1 MTESIPASQERLLDA
16 QAIEKA
22 ASTVTRPTAR
32 IHLESLAKK
41 LRKEAEA
48 LKRVESS
55 SNSDVDMKDSTSSN
69 PSAPP
74 LATAAAASPP
84 TPVTTPPIA
93 TTPSIR
99 YVSIDRFSF
108 DAGGYD
114 TPFVTLY
121 IPLPGVGSIASD
133 NVQCKFT
140 KESFDLIVNDLQ
152 GKSYRLV
159 KDNLEKDIDPTKSKY
174 IIKSD
179 KILLKLGKVKTSEYG
194 GYDYWT
200 QLTAKKERKQSG
212 KKDDPQKGIME
223 LMKDM
228 YNEGDDN
235 MRKIIGET
243 FMKQQRGEL
252 GTPGMDDL

>member
-1 MTESIPASQERLLDA
+1 MTETIPASQERLLDA
-16 QAIEKA
+16 EAIEQA
-22 ASTVTRPTAR
+22 ASTVSRPTAR
-32 IHLESLAKK
+32 MHLESLAKK

-48 LKRVESS
+48 LKRVEMS
-55 SNSDVDMKDSTSSN
+55 SDVEMKE
-69 PSAPP
+69 
-74 LATAAAASPP
+74 ASPVP
-84 TPVTTPPIA
+84 DAPKTSEPAPVVVSPLTK
-93 TTPSIR
+93 

-121 IPLPGVGSIASD
+121 IPLPGVGSIAPE
-133 NVQCKFT
+133 NVECKFT
-140 KESFDLIVNDLQ
+140 KDSFDLIVRDLQ

-159 KDNLEKDIDPTKSKY
+159 KDNLEKDIDPAKSKY

-179 KILLKLGKVKTSEYG
+179 KVVLKLGKVKTSEYG

-200 QLTAKKERKQSG
+200 KLTGKKERAG

-235 MRKIIGET
+235 MRKVIGET
-243 FMKQQRGEL
+243 FMKQRRGEL
-252 GTPGMDDL
+252 GAAGMDDF